1 LKFQKLNT
9 HYSQTDNDLLEN
21 FRRKKEL
28 DILGILFDRYIHLV
42 YGLCMKYLKNRDD
55 SKDAVMQI
63 FELLITDIPKFEI
76 QNFKSWLYV
85 VTKNHCL
92 MKIRKN
98 SSEQRKMNTYHA
110 EIFME
115 STEILHPI
123 DNLENE
129 YLKQQLED
137 CMKRLKEEQK
147 LSVELFYYQQ
157 KCYKEIAEEMKIEE
171 NKVKSLIQN
180 GKRNLKICIEQK
192 IPVDE

>member
-1 LKFQKLNT
+1 
-9 HYSQTDNDLLEN
+9 
-21 FRRKKEL
+21 
-28 DILGILFDRYIHLV
+28 
-42 YGLCMKYLKNRDD
+42 MKYLKNRDD